1 MHLKVKGPENLLFD
15 DSIYGFKAH
24 ALDGELICLDQHV
37 DYLSVLKKGS
47 LTLLDDHLKE
57 TQTIELDGDYILMIE
72 NNQAVLFR

>member
-1 MHLKVKGPENLLFD
+1 MHLKVKGPEKLFFEG
-15 DSIYGFKAH
+15 SIYGFKAH
-24 ALDGELICLDQHV
+24 ALDGELVCLDQHV